1 MIEYAL
7 TTYDN
12 DINPFD
18 DFEGWF
24 KQDLILGHNTCGKLS
39 DQSGTSVT
47 VSDEINN
54 ERIRSAMEYL
64 VSTNPTLYKI
74 VSKEFNK
81 EEQNQDRGEGS

>member
-12 DINPFD
+12 DVNPFD

-24 KQDLILGHNTCGKLS
+24 KQDLILGHNTCGRLA

-47 VSDEINN
+47 VSDDIND
-54 ERIRSAMEYL
+54 ERILSAMKYI
-64 VSTNPTLYKI
+64 VSKDPTLYKI
-74 VSKEFNK
+74 ISKDFSK
-81 EEQNQDRGEGS
+81 EEQNSNRGEGS